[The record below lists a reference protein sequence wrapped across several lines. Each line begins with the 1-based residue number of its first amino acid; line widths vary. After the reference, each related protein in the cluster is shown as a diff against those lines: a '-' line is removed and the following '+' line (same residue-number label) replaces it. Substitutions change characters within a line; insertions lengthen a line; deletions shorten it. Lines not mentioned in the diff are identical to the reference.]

1 MINMDTE
8 KDYGEAHLNPLQ
20 RQNMRIFIEA
30 TKSLMDS
37 VGEEGLSIRK
47 IAAKAGYNSATIYN
61 YFQDLDELMLF
72 GSVSFF
78 RDVFQKV
85 LEGRTDDMTWKDRY
99 IYFFRSLA
107 SVSFRKPKAIYNMF
121 YGPHSEELG
130 RIMRVYFNQLYPEE
144 LNGID
149 AGFAQVMRE
158 GILVNK
164 YRLLFTN
171 LLREENYTEEVE
183 EITPVLLNSLYHTF
197 LHEAIK
203 RGKDFDVE
211 QKAAYF
217 VNLVKTILDGSVIIS
232 NYQKEHD

>member
-61 YFQDLDELMLF
+61 YFQD
-72 GSVSFF
+72 
-78 RDVFQKV
+78 
-85 LEGRTDDMTWKDRY
+85 
-99 IYFFRSLA
+99 
-107 SVSFRKPKAIYNMF
+107 
-121 YGPHSEELG
+121 
-130 RIMRVYFNQLYPEE
+130 
-144 LNGID
+144 
-149 AGFAQVMRE
+149 
-158 GILVNK
+158 
-164 YRLLFTN
+164 
-171 LLREENYTEEVE
+171 
-183 EITPVLLNSLYHTF
+183 
-197 LHEAIK
+197 
-203 RGKDFDVE
+203 KDFDVE

>member
-1 MINMDTE
+1 
-8 KDYGEAHLNPLQ
+8 
-20 RQNMRIFIEA
+20 
-30 TKSLMDS
+30 
-37 VGEEGLSIRK
+37 
-47 IAAKAGYNSATIYN
+47 
-61 YFQDLDELMLF
+61 
-72 GSVSFF
+72 
-78 RDVFQKV
+78 
-85 LEGRTDDMTWKDRY
+85 
-99 IYFFRSLA
+99 
-107 SVSFRKPKAIYNMF
+107 MF
-121 YGPHSEELG
+121 YDPHSEELG

>member
-1 MINMDTE
+1 MDTE

-85 LEGRTDDMTWKDRY
+85 LEGRTD
-99 IYFFRSLA
+99 
-107 SVSFRKPKAIYNMF
+107 
-121 YGPHSEELG
+121 G
-130 RIMRVYFNQLYPEE
+130 R
-144 LNGID
+144 
-149 AGFAQVMRE
+149 
-158 GILVNK
+158 
-164 YRLLFTN
+164 
-171 LLREENYTEEVE
+171 
-183 EITPVLLNSLYHTF
+183 H
-197 LHEAIK
+197 
-203 RGKDFDVE
+203 DVE
-211 QKAAYF
+211 GPLYLFFPQPCQCE
-217 VNLVKTILDGSVIIS
+217 L
-232 NYQKEHD
+232 

>member
-72 GSVSFF
+72 GSF
-78 RDVFQKV
+78 
-85 LEGRTDDMTWKDRY
+85 
-99 IYFFRSLA
+99 
-107 SVSFRKPKAIYNMF
+107 YNMF

>member
-1 MINMDTE
+1 MDTE

-107 SVSFRKPKAIYNMF
+107 SVSFRKPKAF
-121 YGPHSEELG
+121 RHWHYGCH
-130 RIMRVYFNQLYPEE
+130 
-144 LNGID
+144 GI
-149 AGFAQVMRE
+149 
-158 GILVNK
+158 
-164 YRLLFTN
+164 
-171 LLREENYTEEVE
+171 
-183 EITPVLLNSLYHTF
+183 
-197 LHEAIK
+197 
-203 RGKDFDVE
+203 
-211 QKAAYF
+211 
-217 VNLVKTILDGSVIIS
+217 
-232 NYQKEHD
+232 

>member
-72 GSVSFF
+72 GSVSF
-78 RDVFQKV
+78 
-85 LEGRTDDMTWKDRY
+85 
-99 IYFFRSLA
+99 
-107 SVSFRKPKAIYNMF
+107 RKPKAFYNMF

>member
-1 MINMDTE
+1 MDTE

-107 SVSFRKPKAIYNMF
+107 SVSFRKPKAF
-121 YGPHSEELG
+121 Y
-130 RIMRVYFNQLYPEE
+130 
-144 LNGID
+144 
-149 AGFAQVMRE
+149 
-158 GILVNK
+158 K
-164 YRLLFTN
+164 Y
-171 LLREENYTEEVE
+171 
-183 EITPVLLNSLYHTF
+183 VLWSP
-197 LHEAIK
+197 
-203 RGKDFDVE
+203 
-211 QKAAYF
+211 Q
-217 VNLVKTILDGSVIIS
+217 
-232 NYQKEHD
+232 

>member
-1 MINMDTE
+1 M
-8 KDYGEAHLNPLQ
+8 
-20 RQNMRIFIEA
+20 
-30 TKSLMDS
+30 
-37 VGEEGLSIRK
+37 EG
-47 IAAKAGYNSATIYN
+47 
-61 YFQDLDELMLF
+61 
-72 GSVSFF
+72 
-78 RDVFQKV
+78 
-85 LEGRTDDMTWKDRY
+85 KDRY

-107 SVSFRKPKAIYNMF
+107 SVSFRKPKAFYNMF

>member
-1 MINMDTE
+1 MDTE

-107 SVSFRKPKAIYNMF
+107 SVSFRKPKAF
-121 YGPHSEELG
+121 Y
-130 RIMRVYFNQLYPEE
+130 LYPEE

>member
-107 SVSFRKPKAIYNMF
+107 SASFRKPKAFYNMF

-183 EITPVLLNSLYHTF
+183 EI
-197 LHEAIK
+197 
-203 RGKDFDVE
+203 
-211 QKAAYF
+211 
-217 VNLVKTILDGSVIIS
+217 
-232 NYQKEHD
+232 

>member
-78 RDVFQKV
+78 RDVFQ
-85 LEGRTDDMTWKDRY
+85 
-99 IYFFRSLA
+99 
-107 SVSFRKPKAIYNMF
+107 N
-121 YGPHSEELG
+121 
-130 RIMRVYFNQLYPEE
+130 
-144 LNGID
+144 
-149 AGFAQVMRE
+149 
-158 GILVNK
+158 
-164 YRLLFTN
+164 RLLFTN

>member
-107 SVSFRKPKAIYNMF
+107 SVSFRKPKAFYNMF

-130 RIMRVYFNQLYPEE
+130 VLC
-144 LNGID
+144 GS
-149 AGFAQVMRE
+149 
-158 GILVNK
+158 ILTSSIPKNSMA
-164 YRLLFTN
+164 LM
-171 LLREENYTEEVE
+171 
-183 EITPVLLNSLYHTF
+183 PVLP
-197 LHEAIK
+197 
-203 RGKDFDVE
+203 R
-211 QKAAYF
+211 
-217 VNLVKTILDGSVIIS
+217 
-232 NYQKEHD
+232 